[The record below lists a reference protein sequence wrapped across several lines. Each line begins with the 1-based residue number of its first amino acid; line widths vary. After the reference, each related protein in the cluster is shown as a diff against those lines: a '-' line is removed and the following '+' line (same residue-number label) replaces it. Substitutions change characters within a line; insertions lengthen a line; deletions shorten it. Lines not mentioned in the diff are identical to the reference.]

1 MSTPCG
7 RRWPTVVAV
16 AVLLVACQSTP
27 PPTERSD
34 LSAGIA
40 RLLALSGRPEL
51 WTEPHPALVAVD
63 LAASTGLRGYVA
75 ERIGAVAAR
84 RVDAALLVRTRAY
97 TEVWLLGRFSRM
109 ATAPALRRAGFVRD
123 RVTDRWT
130 RAGVSVERRS
140 RRLLVIGGEALDRVL
155 PWLQP
160 MPPDS
165 AAELGRPVP
174 VVNAHG
180 SGAAPRAVATRDA
193 ELGPVIARVRS
204 AALPPTDLP
213 APVLPLSIDLRLHQ
227 SDQRLTARVDL
238 RFADERAARTA
249 LTVLRFM
256 SVNLLHRIGV
266 SVTHVPVE
274 RAEGGLDLEWGPVA
288 LTESDLVA
296 VLDRIRDQG
305 AHE

>member
-1 MSTPCG
+1 MSIPCG
-7 RRWPTVVAV
+7 RRRSTVVAV

-27 PPTERSD
+27 PPTERSE
-34 LSAGIA
+34 LSANIA
-40 RLLALSGRPEL
+40 RLLALNGRPEL

-63 LAASTGLRGYVA
+63 LAASTGLRDYVA
-75 ERIGAVAAR
+75 ERIGDAAAR

-97 TEVWLLGRFSRM
+97 TEVRLLGRFPRV

-123 RVTDRWT
+123 RATDRWT
-130 RAGVSVERRS
+130 RADISIERRS
-140 RRLLVIGGEALDRVL
+140 RRSLLIGGAVLDRAL

-165 AAELGRPVP
+165 AAEPGRPVP

-180 SGAAPRAVATRDA
+180 SGAASRAVATRDA

-213 APVLPLSIDLRLHQ
+213 VQALPLSIDLRLSQH
-227 SDQRLTARVDL
+227 DQRLTARVDL

-249 LTVLRFM
+249 LTVLRFV

-266 SVTHVPVE
+266 SVAHVPVDRVE
-274 RAEGGLDLEWGPVA
+274 TGLDLKWGPVA
-288 LTESDLVA
+288 LSESDVVA
-296 VLDRIRDQG
+296 VLDRIWDQG
-305 AHE
+305 TRE